1 MRNVVGQNRAAWY
14 SIASQDNEQQCKPT
28 TNDERRFRCSA
39 GFSAFGLVSG
49 TARLDASDAAE
60 CAQSP
65 RRLHPQRIARF
76 DRAHGTPERDRGPVQ
91 LGSVDTVRTVTAP
104 NLTVMAVICVQGP
117 GGLGPC
123 EEVVPADDGRVFSG

>member
-1 MRNVVGQNRAAWY
+1 MRDVFAA
-14 SIASQDNEQQCKPT
+14 QQGSL
-28 TNDERRFRCSA
+28 RLGWSA
-39 GFSAFGLVSG
+39 EPPEWMRQTRPNAP
-49 TARLDASDAAE
+49 
-60 CAQSP
+60 SP

-123 EEVVPADDGRVFSG
+123 EEVVPADDGRVFSGRRSTRVQGGRTLGAGDLNDRVATVVEFGS